1 MYKYGV
7 SPIFSLPFALNGG
20 AVDREQACRTMTTA
34 TPCYEYGTAV
44 RRICHPPRSVY
55 QHYML
60 ILNKLDKS
68 PQNSLICALGTFILK
83 RRPSRTHFSFA
94 FLYKNRKGA
103 PPQTPHRAIP
113 SPRRNW
119 GAARHGSIAPWA
131 LPKMGH
137 TRKSPNKFGILLAYC
152 IKFSRSAEKMAFL
165 YPRLLEFFVPLQL

>member
-83 RRPSRTHFSFA
+83 RRPSRGRFFFA
-94 FLYKNRKGA
+94 FLYKPEQKKSCPTAIRRQLPLVGNQWYLLSR
-103 PPQTPHRAIP
+103 PTPCVAASVWHQ
-113 SPRRNW
+113 PR
-119 GAARHGSIAPWA
+119 
-131 LPKMGH
+131 L
-137 TRKSPNKFGILLAYC
+137 
-152 IKFSRSAEKMAFL
+152 SRSAPCGSWRVDVGVATNNDIDLHHIVGGEH
-165 YPRLLEFFVPLQL
+165 VNSSS